1 MKLLPLENQRAYL
14 KMSIFQN
21 PIEPPKIIKGWIDNK
36 ENHGSGVEMPVFY
49 PGNGQQVSVLIE
61 DTAEDVDKAVQS
73 ARKAF
78 EATSWRKLSVEKRI
92 EILESCRQVI
102 LDNIEELARLE
113 CLGTGLILREIK
125 GFHLHRA
132 AYNFRFFAQYISQAH
147 GERYDNT
154 DGYLT
159 LVNREPAGV
168 VGLIA
173 PWNAPMAL
181 ATMKIAAAIAFGNCA
196 ILKPSEQ
203 TPFSLVRLANLLKDI
218 LPDGVL
224 NLVNGRGPVTG
235 AHLVG
240 HPGVDRI
247 SFTGGTI
254 TGRQVMMAAGKQ
266 LTPCTMEL
274 GGKSANIVFA
284 SADYQRALDGALIGI
299 FSNNGQQC
307 LAGSRILVEAKIFD
321 QFVEEFARRT
331 KNIIVGDPLKEET
344 EIGPIASKQ
353 HMERILSFAK
363 NAERDGDKLLVG
375 GNRLMEEKDGY
386 FIEPTAVLANSNNSR
401 SCQEEIFGPFASF
414 IPFKSEEEAISIA
427 NDTEFGLVSYVWS
440 DHLPTIMKM
449 SDAMRSGVVWVNTP
463 MMRELRAPF
472 GGFHNSGVGREG
484 GYSCEQ
490 FYTEEKTVSIPK
502 TPLNLKKYGDKVSE
516 SD

>member
-1 MKLLPLENQRAYL
+1 MKICE
-14 KMSIFQN
+14 N
-21 PIEPPKIIKGWIDNK
+21 PIEPPSIVKGWIDNK
-36 ENHGSGVEMPVFY
+36 ENHGSGIEVPVFY
-49 PGNGQQVSVLIE
+49 PGNGKQVSVLVE
-61 DTAEDVDKAVQS
+61 DTADDVEKAVAS
-73 ARKAF
+73 ARKTF
-78 EATSWRKLSVEKRI
+78 DTTSWAKLSVEKRI

-102 LDNIEELARLE
+102 LDNIDELALLE

-125 GFHLHRA
+125 GFHIQRA

-203 TPFSLVRLANLLKDI
+203 TPFSLIKLANLLKDV
-218 LPDGVL
+218 LPEGVL

-235 AHLVG
+235 SSLVCN
-240 HPGVDRI
+240 PGVDRI
-247 SFTGGTI
+247 SFTGGTV
-254 TGRQVMMAAGKQ
+254 TGRQVMMDAGKQ

-307 LAGSRILVEAKIFD
+307 LAGSRILVEEKIFD
-321 QFVEEFARRT
+321 QFVEEFVQRT
-331 KNIIVGDPLKEET
+331 KKIVVGDPLNNDT

-353 HMERILSFAK
+353 HMERILSFAEGVQK
-363 NAERDGDKLLVG
+363 DGDKLLVG
-375 GNRLMEEKDGY
+375 GKRLSEQKDGY
-386 FIEPTAVLANSNNSR
+386 FIEPTAVLASSNNSR
-401 SCQEEIFGPFASF
+401 VCQEEIFGPFASF
-414 IPFKSEEEAISIA
+414 ISFKSEEEAISIA

-440 DHLPTIMKM
+440 DHMPTILNV
-449 SDAMRSGVVWVNTP
+449 SESMRSGVVWVNTP

-472 GGFHNSGVGREG
+472 GGYHNSGVGREG

-490 FYTEEKTVSIPK
+490 FYTEEKTISIPK
-502 TPLNLKKYGDKVSE
+502 TPLNLKKFGDK
-516 SD
+516 

>member
-1 MKLLPLENQRAYL
+1 MK
-14 KMSIFQN
+14 IFEN
-21 PIEPPKIIKGWIDNK
+21 PIEPPSIVKGWIDNK
-36 ENHGSGVEMPVFY
+36 ESHGSGVEVPVFY
-49 PGNGQQVSVLIE
+49 PGNGKQVSVLVE
-61 DTAEDVDKAVQS
+61 DTADDVEKAVAS
-73 ARKAF
+73 ARKTF
-78 EATSWRKLSVEKRI
+78 DTTSWAKLSVEKRI

-102 LDNIEELARLE
+102 LDNIDELALLE

-125 GFHLHRA
+125 GFHIQRA

-203 TPFSLVRLANLLKDI
+203 TPFSLIKLANLLKDI
-218 LPDGVL
+218 LPEGVF

-235 AHLVG
+235 SALVSN
-240 HPGVDRI
+240 PGVDRI
-247 SFTGGTI
+247 SFTGGTV
-254 TGRQVMMAAGKQ
+254 TGRQVMMDAGKQ

-307 LAGSRILVEAKIFD
+307 LAGSRILVEEKIFD
-321 QFVEEFARRT
+321 QFVEEFVQRT
-331 KNIIVGDPLKEET
+331 KKIVVGDPLNNET

-353 HMERILSFAK
+353 HMERILSFAEGVQK
-363 NAERDGDKLLVG
+363 DGDKLLVG
-375 GNRLMEEKDGY
+375 GKRLSEQKDGY
-386 FIEPTAVLANSNNSR
+386 FIEPTAVLANSNNSKV
-401 SCQEEIFGPFASF
+401 CQEEIFGPFASF
-414 IPFKSEEEAISIA
+414 ISFKSEEEAISIA

-440 DHLPTIMKM
+440 DHMPTIINV
-449 SDAMRSGVVWVNTP
+449 SESMRSGVVWVNTP

-472 GGFHNSGVGREG
+472 GGYHNSGVGREG

-502 TPLNLKKYGDKVSE
+502 TPLNLKKFGDK
-516 SD
+516 

>member
-1 MKLLPLENQRAYL
+1 MK
-14 KMSIFQN
+14 IFEN
-21 PIEPPKIIKGWIDNK
+21 PIEPPSIVKGWIDNK
-36 ENHGSGVEMPVFY
+36 ENHGSGIEVPVFY
-49 PGNGQQVSVLIE
+49 PGNGKQVSVLVE
-61 DTAEDVDKAVQS
+61 DTADDVEKAVAS
-73 ARKAF
+73 ARKTF
-78 EATSWRKLSVEKRI
+78 DKTSWAKLSVEKRI

-102 LDNIEELARLE
+102 LDNIDELALLE

-125 GFHLHRA
+125 GFHIQRA

-203 TPFSLVRLANLLKDI
+203 TPFSLIKLANLLKDV
-218 LPDGVL
+218 LPEGVL

-235 AHLVG
+235 SSLVSNSG
-240 HPGVDRI
+240 IDRI
-247 SFTGGTI
+247 SFTGGTV
-254 TGRQVMMAAGKQ
+254 TGRQVMMDAGKQ

-307 LAGSRILVEAKIFD
+307 LAGSRILVEEKIFD
-321 QFVEEFARRT
+321 QFVEEFVQRT
-331 KNIIVGDPLKEET
+331 KKIVVGDPLNNET

-353 HMERILSFAK
+353 HMERILSFAEGVQK
-363 NAERDGDKLLVG
+363 DGDKLLVG
-375 GNRLMEEKDGY
+375 GKRLSEQKDGY
-386 FIEPTAVLANSNNSR
+386 FIEPTAVLASSNNSR
-401 SCQEEIFGPFASF
+401 VCQEEIFGPFASF
-414 IPFKSEEEAISIA
+414 ISFKSEEEAVSIA

-440 DHLPTIMKM
+440 DHMPTILNV
-449 SDAMRSGVVWVNTP
+449 SESMRSGVVWVNTP

-472 GGFHNSGVGREG
+472 GGYHNSGVGREG

-490 FYTEEKTVSIPK
+490 FYTEEKTISIPK
-502 TPLNLKKYGDKVSE
+502 TPLNLKKFGDK
-516 SD
+516 

>member
-1 MKLLPLENQRAYL
+1 MK
-14 KMSIFQN
+14 IFEN
-21 PIEPPKIIKGWIDNK
+21 PIEPPSIVKGWIDNK
-36 ENHGSGVEMPVFY
+36 ESHGSGVEVPVFY
-49 PGNGQQVSVLIE
+49 PGNGKQVSVLVE
-61 DTAEDVDKAVQS
+61 DTADDVEKAVAS
-73 ARKAF
+73 ARKTF
-78 EATSWRKLSVEKRI
+78 DTTSWAKLSVEKRI

-102 LDNIEELARLE
+102 LDNIDELALLE

-125 GFHLHRA
+125 GFHIQRA

-181 ATMKIAAAIAFGNCA
+181 ATMKIAAEIAFGNCA

-203 TPFSLVRLANLLKDI
+203 TPFSLIKLANLLKDI
-218 LPDGVL
+218 LPEGVF

-235 AHLVG
+235 SALVSN
-240 HPGVDRI
+240 PGVDRI
-247 SFTGGTI
+247 SFTGGTV
-254 TGRQVMMAAGKQ
+254 TGRQVMMDAGKQ

-307 LAGSRILVEAKIFD
+307 LAGSRILVEEKIFD
-321 QFVEEFARRT
+321 QFVEEFVQRT
-331 KNIIVGDPLKEET
+331 KKIVVGDPLNKET

-353 HMERILSFAK
+353 HMERILSFAEGVQK
-363 NAERDGDKLLVG
+363 DGDKLLVG
-375 GNRLMEEKDGY
+375 GKRLSEQKDGY

-401 SCQEEIFGPFASF
+401 VCQEEIFGPFASF
-414 IPFKSEEEAISIA
+414 ISFKSEEEAISIA

-440 DHLPTIMKM
+440 DHMPTIINV
-449 SDAMRSGVVWVNTP
+449 SEAMRSGVVWVNTP

-472 GGFHNSGVGREG
+472 GGYHNSGVGREG

-502 TPLNLKKYGDKVSE
+502 TPLNLKKFGDK
-516 SD
+516 

>member
-1 MKLLPLENQRAYL
+1 MKICE
-14 KMSIFQN
+14 N
-21 PIEPPKIIKGWIDNK
+21 PIEPPSIVKGWIDNK
-36 ENHGSGVEMPVFY
+36 ENHGSGIEVPVFY
-49 PGNGQQVSVLIE
+49 PGNGKQVSVLVE
-61 DTAEDVDKAVQS
+61 DTADDVEKAVAS
-73 ARKAF
+73 ARKTF
-78 EATSWRKLSVEKRI
+78 DTTSWAKLSVEKRI

-102 LDNIEELARLE
+102 LDNIDELALLE

-125 GFHLHRA
+125 GFHIQRA

-203 TPFSLVRLANLLKDI
+203 TPFSLIKLANLLKDV
-218 LPDGVL
+218 LPEGVL

-235 AHLVG
+235 SSLVSN
-240 HPGVDRI
+240 PGVDRI
-247 SFTGGTI
+247 SFTGGTV
-254 TGRQVMMAAGKQ
+254 TGRQVMMDAGKQ

-307 LAGSRILVEAKIFD
+307 LAGSRILVEEKIFD
-321 QFVEEFARRT
+321 QFVEEFVQRT
-331 KNIIVGDPLKEET
+331 KKIVVGDPLNNET

-353 HMERILSFAK
+353 HMERILSFAEGVQK
-363 NAERDGDKLLVG
+363 DGDKLLVG
-375 GNRLMEEKDGY
+375 GKRLSEQKDGY
-386 FIEPTAVLANSNNSR
+386 FIEPTAVLASSNNSR
-401 SCQEEIFGPFASF
+401 VCQEEIFGPFASF
-414 IPFKSEEEAISIA
+414 ISFKSEEEAVSIA

-440 DHLPTIMKM
+440 DHMPTILNV
-449 SDAMRSGVVWVNTP
+449 SESMRSGVVWVNTP

-472 GGFHNSGVGREG
+472 GGYHNSGVGREG

-490 FYTEEKTVSIPK
+490 FYTEEKTISIPK
-502 TPLNLKKYGDKVSE
+502 TPLNLKKFGDK
-516 SD
+516 

>member
-1 MKLLPLENQRAYL
+1 MK
-14 KMSIFQN
+14 IFEN
-21 PIEPPKIIKGWIDNK
+21 PIEPPSIVKGWIDNK
-36 ENHGSGVEMPVFY
+36 ENHGSGIEVPVFY
-49 PGNGQQVSVLIE
+49 PGNGKQVSVLVE
-61 DTAEDVDKAVQS
+61 DNADDVEKAVAS
-73 ARKAF
+73 ARKTF
-78 EATSWRKLSVEKRI
+78 DTTSWAKLSVEKRI

-102 LDNIEELARLE
+102 LDNIDELALLE

-125 GFHLHRA
+125 GFHIQRA

-203 TPFSLVRLANLLKDI
+203 TPFSLIKLANLLKDV
-218 LPDGVL
+218 LPEGVL

-235 AHLVG
+235 SSLVSN
-240 HPGVDRI
+240 PGVDRI
-247 SFTGGTI
+247 SFTGGTV
-254 TGRQVMMAAGKQ
+254 TGRQVMMDAGKQ

-307 LAGSRILVEAKIFD
+307 LAGSRILVEEKIFD
-321 QFVEEFARRT
+321 QFVEEFVQRT
-331 KNIIVGDPLKEET
+331 KKIVVGDPLNNET

-353 HMERILSFAK
+353 HMERILSFAEGVQK
-363 NAERDGDKLLVG
+363 DGDKLLVG
-375 GNRLMEEKDGY
+375 GKRLSEQKDGY
-386 FIEPTAVLANSNNSR
+386 FIEPTAVLASSNNSR
-401 SCQEEIFGPFASF
+401 VCQEEIFGPFASF
-414 IPFKSEEEAISIA
+414 ISFKSEEEAVSIA

-440 DHLPTIMKM
+440 DHMPTILNV
-449 SDAMRSGVVWVNTP
+449 SESMRSGVVWVNTP

-472 GGFHNSGVGREG
+472 GGYHNSGVGREG

-490 FYTEEKTVSIPK
+490 FYTEEKTISIPK
-502 TPLNLKKYGDKVSE
+502 TPLNLKKFGDK
-516 SD
+516 

>member
-1 MKLLPLENQRAYL
+1 MK
-14 KMSIFQN
+14 IFEN
-21 PIEPPKIIKGWIDNK
+21 PIEPPSIVKGWIDNK
-36 ENHGSGVEMPVFY
+36 ENHGSGVEVPVFY
-49 PGNGQQVSVLIE
+49 PGNGKQVSVLVE
-61 DTAEDVDKAVQS
+61 DTADDVEKAVAS

-78 EATSWRKLSVEKRI
+78 DTTSWAKLSVEKRI

-102 LDNIEELARLE
+102 LDNIEELALLE

-125 GFHLHRA
+125 GFHIQRA

-203 TPFSLVRLANLLKDI
+203 TPFSLIKLANLLKDI
-218 LPDGVL
+218 LPEGVF

-235 AHLVG
+235 SALVSN
-240 HPGVDRI
+240 PGVDRI
-247 SFTGGTI
+247 SFTGGTV
-254 TGRQVMMAAGKQ
+254 TGRQVMMDAGKQ

-307 LAGSRILVEAKIFD
+307 LAGSRILVEEKIFD
-321 QFVEEFARRT
+321 QFVEEFVQRT
-331 KNIIVGDPLKEET
+331 KKIVVGDPLNNET

-353 HMERILSFAK
+353 HMERILSFAEGVQK
-363 NAERDGDKLLVG
+363 DGDKLLVG
-375 GNRLMEEKDGY
+375 GKRLSEQKDGY
-386 FIEPTAVLANSNNSR
+386 FIEPTAVLANSNNSKV
-401 SCQEEIFGPFASF
+401 CQEEIFGPFASF
-414 IPFKSEEEAISIA
+414 ISFKSEEEAISIA

-440 DHLPTIMKM
+440 DHMPTIINV
-449 SDAMRSGVVWVNTP
+449 SESMRSGVVWVNTP

-472 GGFHNSGVGREG
+472 GGYHNSGVGREG

-502 TPLNLKKYGDKVSE
+502 TPLNLKKFGDK
-516 SD
+516 

>member
-1 MKLLPLENQRAYL
+1 MKICE
-14 KMSIFQN
+14 N
-21 PIEPPKIIKGWIDNK
+21 PIEPPSIVKGWIDNK
-36 ENHGSGVEMPVFY
+36 ENHGSGIEVPVFY
-49 PGNGQQVSVLIE
+49 PGNGKQVSVLVE
-61 DTAEDVDKAVQS
+61 DTADDVEKAVAS
-73 ARKAF
+73 ARKTF
-78 EATSWRKLSVEKRI
+78 DTTSWAKLSVEKRI
-92 EILESCRQVI
+92 EILESCRQII
-102 LDNIEELARLE
+102 LDNIDELALLE

-125 GFHLHRA
+125 GFHIQRA

-203 TPFSLVRLANLLKDI
+203 TPFSLIKLANLLKDV
-218 LPDGVL
+218 LPEGVL

-235 AHLVG
+235 SSLVSN
-240 HPGVDRI
+240 PGVDRI
-247 SFTGGTI
+247 SFTGGTV
-254 TGRQVMMAAGKQ
+254 TGRQVMMDAGKQ

-307 LAGSRILVEAKIFD
+307 LAGSRILVEEKIFD
-321 QFVEEFARRT
+321 QFVEEFVQRT
-331 KNIIVGDPLKEET
+331 KKIVVGDPLNNET

-353 HMERILSFAK
+353 HMERILSFAEGVQK
-363 NAERDGDKLLVG
+363 DGDKLLVG
-375 GNRLMEEKDGY
+375 GKRLSEQKDGY
-386 FIEPTAVLANSNNSR
+386 FIEPTAVLASSNNSR
-401 SCQEEIFGPFASF
+401 VCQEEIFGPFASF
-414 IPFKSEEEAISIA
+414 ISFKSEEEAVSIA

-440 DHLPTIMKM
+440 DHMPTILNV
-449 SDAMRSGVVWVNTP
+449 SESMRSGVVWVNTP

-472 GGFHNSGVGREG
+472 GGYHNSGVGREG

-502 TPLNLKKYGDKVSE
+502 TPLNLKKFGDK
-516 SD
+516 

>member
-1 MKLLPLENQRAYL
+1 MK
-14 KMSIFQN
+14 IFEN
-21 PIEPPKIIKGWIDNK
+21 PIEPPSIVKGWIDNK
-36 ENHGSGVEMPVFY
+36 ESHGSGVEVPVFY
-49 PGNGQQVSVLIE
+49 PGNGKQVSVLVE
-61 DTAEDVDKAVQS
+61 DTADDVEKAVAS
-73 ARKAF
+73 ARKTF
-78 EATSWRKLSVEKRI
+78 DTTSWAKLSVEKRI

-102 LDNIEELARLE
+102 LDNIDELALLE

-125 GFHLHRA
+125 GFHIQRA

-203 TPFSLVRLANLLKDI
+203 TPFSLIKLANLLKDI
-218 LPDGVL
+218 LPEGVF

-235 AHLVG
+235 SALVSN
-240 HPGVDRI
+240 PGVDRI
-247 SFTGGTI
+247 SFTGGTV
-254 TGRQVMMAAGKQ
+254 TGRQVMMDAGKQ

-307 LAGSRILVEAKIFD
+307 LAGSRILVEEKIFD
-321 QFVEEFARRT
+321 QFVEEFVQRT
-331 KNIIVGDPLKEET
+331 KKIVVGDPLNNET

-353 HMERILSFAK
+353 HMERILSFAEGVQK
-363 NAERDGDKLLVG
+363 DGDKLLVG
-375 GNRLMEEKDGY
+375 GKRLSEQKDGY

-401 SCQEEIFGPFASF
+401 VCQEEIFGPFASF
-414 IPFKSEEEAISIA
+414 ISFKSEEEAISIA

-440 DHLPTIMKM
+440 DHMPTIINV
-449 SDAMRSGVVWVNTP
+449 SESMRSGVVWVNTP

-472 GGFHNSGVGREG
+472 GGYHNSGVGREG

-502 TPLNLKKYGDKVSE
+502 TPLNLKKFGDK
-516 SD
+516 

>member
-1 MKLLPLENQRAYL
+1 MKICE
-14 KMSIFQN
+14 N
-21 PIEPPKIIKGWIDNK
+21 PIEPPSIVKGWIDNK
-36 ENHGSGVEMPVFY
+36 ENHGSGIEVPVFY
-49 PGNGQQVSVLIE
+49 PGNGKQVSVLVE
-61 DTAEDVDKAVQS
+61 DTANDVEKAVAS
-73 ARKAF
+73 ARKTF
-78 EATSWRKLSVEKRI
+78 DTTSWAKLSVEKRI
-92 EILESCRQVI
+92 EILESCRQVV
-102 LDNIEELARLE
+102 LDNIDELALLE

-125 GFHLHRA
+125 GFHIQRA

-203 TPFSLVRLANLLKDI
+203 TPFSLIKLANLLKDV
-218 LPDGVL
+218 LPEGVL

-235 AHLVG
+235 SSLVSNL
-240 HPGVDRI
+240 GVDRI
-247 SFTGGTI
+247 SFTGGTV
-254 TGRQVMMAAGKQ
+254 TGRQVMMDAGKQ

-307 LAGSRILVEAKIFD
+307 LAGSRILVEEKIFD
-321 QFVEEFARRT
+321 QFIEEFVQRT
-331 KNIIVGDPLKEET
+331 KKIVVGDPLNNET

-353 HMERILSFAK
+353 HMERILSFAEGVQK
-363 NAERDGDKLLVG
+363 DGDKLLVG
-375 GNRLMEEKDGY
+375 GKRLSEQKDGY
-386 FIEPTAVLANSNNSR
+386 FIEPTAVLASSNNSR
-401 SCQEEIFGPFASF
+401 VCQEEIFGPFASF
-414 IPFKSEEEAISIA
+414 ISFKSEEEAVSIA

-440 DHLPTIMKM
+440 DHMPTILNV
-449 SDAMRSGVVWVNTP
+449 SESMRSGVVWVNTP

-472 GGFHNSGVGREG
+472 GGYHNSGVGREG

-490 FYTEEKTVSIPK
+490 FYTEEKTISIPK
-502 TPLNLKKYGDKVSE
+502 SPLNLKKFGDK
-516 SD
+516 

>member
-1 MKLLPLENQRAYL
+1 MK
-14 KMSIFQN
+14 IFEN
-21 PIEPPKIIKGWIDNK
+21 PIEPPSIVKGWIDNK
-36 ENHGSGVEMPVFY
+36 ESHGSGVEVPVFY
-49 PGNGQQVSVLIE
+49 PGNGKQVSVLVE
-61 DTAEDVDKAVQS
+61 DTADDVEKAVAS
-73 ARKAF
+73 ARKTF
-78 EATSWRKLSVEKRI
+78 DTTSWAKLSVEKRI

-102 LDNIEELARLE
+102 LDNIDELALLE

-125 GFHLHRA
+125 GFHIQRA

-203 TPFSLVRLANLLKDI
+203 TPFSLIKLANLLKDI
-218 LPDGVL
+218 LPEGVF

-235 AHLVG
+235 SALVSN
-240 HPGVDRI
+240 PGVDRI
-247 SFTGGTI
+247 SFTGGTV
-254 TGRQVMMAAGKQ
+254 TGRQVMMDAGKQ

-307 LAGSRILVEAKIFD
+307 LAGSRILVEEKIFD
-321 QFVEEFARRT
+321 KFVEEFVQRT
-331 KNIIVGDPLKEET
+331 KKIVVGDPLNNET

-353 HMERILSFAK
+353 HMERILSFAEGVQK
-363 NAERDGDKLLVG
+363 DGDKLLVG
-375 GNRLMEEKDGY
+375 GKRLSEQKDGY
-386 FIEPTAVLANSNNSR
+386 FIEPTAVLANSNNSKV
-401 SCQEEIFGPFASF
+401 CQEEIFGPFASF
-414 IPFKSEEEAISIA
+414 ISFKSEEEAISIA

-440 DHLPTIMKM
+440 DHMPTIINV
-449 SDAMRSGVVWVNTP
+449 SESMRSGVVWVNTP

-472 GGFHNSGVGREG
+472 GGYHNSGVGREG

-502 TPLNLKKYGDKVSE
+502 TPLNLKKFGDK
-516 SD
+516 

>member
-1 MKLLPLENQRAYL
+1 MK
-14 KMSIFQN
+14 IFEN
-21 PIEPPKIIKGWIDNK
+21 PIEPPSIVKGWIDNK
-36 ENHGSGVEMPVFY
+36 ESLGSGVEVPVFY
-49 PGNGQQVSVLIE
+49 PGNGKQVSVLVE
-61 DTAEDVDKAVQS
+61 DTADDVEKAVAS
-73 ARKAF
+73 ARKTF
-78 EATSWRKLSVEKRI
+78 DTTSWAKLSVEKRI

-102 LDNIEELARLE
+102 LDNIDELALLE

-125 GFHLHRA
+125 GFHIQRA

-203 TPFSLVRLANLLKDI
+203 TPFSLIKLANLLKDI
-218 LPDGVL
+218 LPEGVF

-235 AHLVG
+235 SALVSN
-240 HPGVDRI
+240 PGVDRI
-247 SFTGGTI
+247 SFTGGTV
-254 TGRQVMMAAGKQ
+254 TGRQVMMDAGKQ

-307 LAGSRILVEAKIFD
+307 LAGSRILVEEKIFD
-321 QFVEEFARRT
+321 QFVEEFVQRT
-331 KNIIVGDPLKEET
+331 KKIVVGDPLNNET

-353 HMERILSFAK
+353 HMERILSFAEGVQK
-363 NAERDGDKLLVG
+363 DGDKLLVG
-375 GNRLMEEKDGY
+375 GKRLSEQKDGY
-386 FIEPTAVLANSNNSR
+386 FIEPTAVLANSNNSKV
-401 SCQEEIFGPFASF
+401 CQEEIFGPFASF
-414 IPFKSEEEAISIA
+414 ISFKSEEEAISIA

-440 DHLPTIMKM
+440 DHMPTIINV
-449 SDAMRSGVVWVNTP
+449 SESMRSGVVWVNTP

-472 GGFHNSGVGREG
+472 GGYHNSGVGREG

-502 TPLNLKKYGDKVSE
+502 TPLNLKKFGDK
-516 SD
+516 

>member
-1 MKLLPLENQRAYL
+1 MKICE
-14 KMSIFQN
+14 N
-21 PIEPPKIIKGWIDNK
+21 PIEPPSIVKGWIDNK
-36 ENHGSGVEMPVFY
+36 ENHGSGIEVPVFY
-49 PGNGQQVSVLIE
+49 PGNGKQVSVLVE
-61 DTAEDVDKAVQS
+61 DTADDVEKAVAS
-73 ARKAF
+73 ARKTF
-78 EATSWRKLSVEKRI
+78 DTTSWAKLSVEKRI

-102 LDNIEELARLE
+102 LDNIDELALLE

-125 GFHLHRA
+125 GFHIQRA

-203 TPFSLVRLANLLKDI
+203 TPFSLIKLANLLKDV
-218 LPDGVL
+218 LPEGVL

-235 AHLVG
+235 SSLVSN
-240 HPGVDRI
+240 PGVDRI
-247 SFTGGTI
+247 SFTGGTV
-254 TGRQVMMAAGKQ
+254 TGRQVMMDAGKQ

-307 LAGSRILVEAKIFD
+307 LAGSRILVEEKIFD
-321 QFVEEFARRT
+321 QFVEEFVQRT
-331 KNIIVGDPLKEET
+331 KKIVVGDPLNNET

-353 HMERILSFAK
+353 HMERILSFAEGVQK
-363 NAERDGDKLLVG
+363 DGDKLLVG
-375 GNRLMEEKDGY
+375 GKRLPEQKDGY
-386 FIEPTAVLANSNNSR
+386 FIEPTAVLASSNNSR
-401 SCQEEIFGPFASF
+401 VCQEEIFGPFASF
-414 IPFKSEEEAISIA
+414 ISFKSEDEAVSIA

-440 DHLPTIMKM
+440 DHMPTILNV
-449 SDAMRSGVVWVNTP
+449 SESMRSGVVWVNTP

-472 GGFHNSGVGREG
+472 GGYHNSGVGREG

-490 FYTEEKTVSIPK
+490 FYTEEKTISIPK
-502 TPLNLKKYGDKVSE
+502 TPLNLKKFGDK
-516 SD
+516 